1 MGPRLHRRRRH
12 PGLQRA
18 AERLGLRKLD
28 ERLLKV
34 LEAVRMLQL
43 VACMSQAPD
52 LPLLVEGM
60 KPMLDAWRATPFDEN
75 LI

>member
-1 MGPRLHRRRRH
+1 
-12 PGLQRA
+12 
-18 AERLGLRKLD
+18 
-28 ERLLKV
+28 
-34 LEAVRMLQL
+34 MLQL